1 MKSRMVAVTLLL
13 GSLGMCGCFSEDYLT
28 GNTKYRAIRMDTL
41 LRKEENIGSKHI
53 ERLEVRY
60 KNKYG
65 GKRKFDALIGPYPYT
80 GAVSPAEAWYNN
92 PVGRIVSGAGWVY
105 AYGECPYVETTL
117 VEATAHGS
125 NAAIISQIDGAK
137 HRIYLL
143 NITGHEVAT
152 VTKVGFAPV
161 SWNASQFTGHSYVE
175 AQAVGDLSP
184 PAPVSGGGVDIIE
197 FVQYVIDQAEAAEV
211 PPH

>member
-1 MKSRMVAVTLLL
+1 MKSRLIVATAVL
-13 GSLGMCGCFSEDYLT
+13 GGLGTGAGCQGDYLT

-65 GKRKFDALIGPYPYT
+65 GKRKYDVLIGPYPYT

-137 HRIYLL
+137 HRIFLL
-143 NITGHEVAT
+143 NVSGSEVAT
-152 VTKVGFAPV
+152 VTPVGGNPF
-161 SWNASQFTGHSYVE
+161 SWNASAFPGDDSFVV
-175 AQAVGDLSP
+175 AQPGQPLAGP
-184 PAPVSGGGVDIIE
+184 YGVNGAGNAIIE
-197 FVQYVIDQAEAAEV
+197 FVDYVVEQATAAEV
-211 PPH
+211 PP